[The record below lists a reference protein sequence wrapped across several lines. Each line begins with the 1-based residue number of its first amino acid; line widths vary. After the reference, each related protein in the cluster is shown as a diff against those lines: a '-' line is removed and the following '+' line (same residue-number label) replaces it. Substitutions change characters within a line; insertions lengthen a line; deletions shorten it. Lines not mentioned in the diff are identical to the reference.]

1 MSWNDSGARTGP
13 HEIGLIAK
21 IAARSDDDAAR
32 RLYRKYRMELFRF
45 GVHVLHDQGL
55 AEEMVQETFIKFW
68 QRAGSYDASRGPV
81 RGWLFTMARIGRL
94 RHRPASLVPAV
105 PARRGLPA
113 AAPIR
118 QR

>member
-1 MSWNDSGARTGP
+1 VSWSDSGARTGP

-21 IAARSDDDAAR
+21 IAAKNDDDAAR

-45 GVHVLHDQGL
+45 GVHVLRDQGL
-55 AEEMVQETFIKFW
+55 AEEMAQETFIKFC
-68 QRAGSYDASRGPV
+68 QQARNYDAHRGPV
-81 RGWLFTMARIGRL
+81 RGWLFTMARGGL

-105 PARRGLPA
+105 PARRELPV